1 MTTPKELNGRQSR
14 IVNDATDPFTP
25 GPVIQNN
32 TKRNFSPRVGLA
44 YDLFGNGK
52 TAIRGGTGIYYDMG
66 NIGTALGQ
74 TANGS
79 LPYAGLVD
87 ILPQCTSNASPCT
100 TTDWQATLTATNPS
114 LYPAGAGFPLPIP

>member
-1 MTTPKELNGRQSR
+1 MNTPHELNGRQSR
-14 IVNDATDPFTP
+14 QINDFTDPFTV

-32 TKRNFSPRVGLA
+32 TLHDFSPRVGLA

-52 TAIRGGTGIYYDMG
+52 TAIRGGAGIYYDMG

-87 ILPQCTSNASPCT
+87 V
-100 TTDWQATLTATNPS
+100 
-114 LYPAGAGFPLPIP
+114 